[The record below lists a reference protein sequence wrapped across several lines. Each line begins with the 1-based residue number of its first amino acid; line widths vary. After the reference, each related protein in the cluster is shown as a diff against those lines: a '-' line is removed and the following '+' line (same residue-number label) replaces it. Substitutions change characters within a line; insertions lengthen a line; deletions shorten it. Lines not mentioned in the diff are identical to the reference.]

1 MRPTFLAGSFDPL
14 PVAMT
19 WSHSW
24 PDLTAA
30 SSGSGQTCSPRG
42 PREAEGRFPD
52 DPAIRSGQLW
62 LQVIAAGRALKDPAR
77 KVGVTG
83 LPAPLATRS
92 AAVSAMISH
101 GRSTTCGQYPAP
113 ARSGIDAGS
122 RWTAPVQRQGTPMPW
137 RLVPTSCQRRP
148 CATAIPLRRALRLWG
163 THAQTTLLYVLSF

>member
-1 MRPTFLAGSFDPL
+1 MRPTFLAGSFDPH
-14 PVAMT
+14 PAAIT

-30 SSGSGQTCSPRG
+30 SSGSRPSASLGPRG
-42 PREAEGRFPD
+42 EHVWPLPD
-52 DPAIRSGQLW
+52 DTAVRSGQLW
-62 LQVIAAGRALKDPAR
+62 LQVIAAGCESKDPAR

-83 LPAPLATRS
+83 LPAPPATRS

-113 ARSGIDAGS
+113 ARSGIDGGS
-122 RWTAPVQRQGTPMPW
+122 RWTAPVQRQGSPMPW

-148 CATAIPLRRALRLWG
+148 CAMEDAENLNART
-163 THAQTTLLYVLSF
+163 